1 MGTIAMTAV
10 AKMMKGLIFLYS
22 QKVLAEAG
30 VLWVRGKVHVYETHV
45 QS

>member
-1 MGTIAMTAV
+1 MTVV

-22 QKVLAEAG
+22 QVLAEAG
-30 VLWVRGKVHVYETHV
+30 VLWVRGEAHLYKSHV